1 MARYDDL
8 NTTMIAYGTVLS
20 IVVLVI
26 VLQGTQALT
35 YNMVNS
41 EDSLKSRTATDTA
54 SVVKSEQIKALSG
67 YKKAQ
72 VPDEASQT
80 GGTKEVLM
88 IPIEDAKQIVL
99 KEFSKK

>member
-1 MARYDDL
+1 
-8 NTTMIAYGTVLS
+8 
-20 IVVLVI
+20 
-26 VLQGTQALT
+26 
-35 YNMVNS
+35 
-41 EDSLKSRTATDTA
+41 
-54 SVVKSEQIKALSG
+54 VKSEQIKALSG